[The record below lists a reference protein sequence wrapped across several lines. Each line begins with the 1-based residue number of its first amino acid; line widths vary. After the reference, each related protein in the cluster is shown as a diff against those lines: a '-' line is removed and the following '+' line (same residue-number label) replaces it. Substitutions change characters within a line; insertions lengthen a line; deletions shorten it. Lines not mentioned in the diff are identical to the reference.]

1 MRISILTF
9 DAFNDLD
16 SLVAFGMLSR
26 IALLGDTDWQVR
38 IASPTPRVTSMNGL
52 TIDAHEDLSQL
63 AQADAVL
70 VGSGM
75 KTREVANTPA
85 LMEQLRALNPERQLL
100 AAQCSG
106 TFLLS
111 RLGLLRGTPACT
123 DLTSKPWVVESGVDV
138 VPRAFTAR
146 GNVATAGGCLASQY
160 LVAWLIARLKGLDA
174 AREVLHYF
182 APVGEKQEY
191 IDRALAHVL
200 PVLEPQAVAGLEL
213 RQPGPA
219 LDMPAV
225 AGALPGTAQATH
237 FAAGPRLRFDAQ
249 VGFAQVIAQLLAQ
262 ALRGNFLLHQKRRPL
277 RLGGGQ
283 LMAPEVGKQGVEQLA
298 VVMGQLVVKVA
309 TGLERGV
316 LQGTLAEAVDGEDR
330 RLVEAMHRQQQTP
343 MAGGEHEAIGWHGD
357 FGPQHAWG
365 VDQYH
370 VFAKQ

>member
-1 MRISILTF
+1 MRIAILTF

-38 IASPTPRVTSMNGL
+38 IASPTPRVKSMNGL

-106 TFLLS
+106 AFLLS
-111 RLGLLRGTPACT
+111 RLGLLGGTPAFT

-138 VPRAFTAR
+138 VPRAFAAH

-182 APVGEKQEY
+182 APVGEKQEF
-191 IDRALAHVL
+191 IDRAMAHVL
-200 PVLEPQAVAGLEL
+200 PTLKAQAAV
-213 RQPGPA
+213 
-219 LDMPAV
+219 PAV
-225 AGALPGTAQATH
+225 AYTA
-237 FAAGPRLRFDAQ
+237 
-249 VGFAQVIAQLLAQ
+249 
-262 ALRGNFLLHQKRRPL
+262 
-277 RLGGGQ
+277 
-283 LMAPEVGKQGVEQLA
+283 
-298 VVMGQLVVKVA
+298 
-309 TGLERGV
+309 
-316 LQGTLAEAVDGEDR
+316 
-330 RLVEAMHRQQQTP
+330 
-343 MAGGEHEAIGWHGD
+343 
-357 FGPQHAWG
+357 
-365 VDQYH
+365 
-370 VFAKQ
+370 